1 MNVLCR
7 LAVISLLCGSTQ
19 ANAADTPD
27 LIASLKQGGYVLVF
41 RHTAT
46 DDSQKDVY
54 PFKFDDMSAQRQLS
68 GKGRD
73 MARQI
78 GTSIRELAIP
88 IGDVYTSRL
97 NRAIEAGKLISGREV
112 KPVEALTDS
121 SNASAS
127 GMANPTGANAKAGQA
142 RTPARRCGSA
152 GRHQHVPRYAQDQHR
167 RCLRQ
172 GRRRRA
178 GRRSLRLPGKYH
190 RCGGF
195 RGAHQACRLEREGRQ
210 VTAGARAT
218 YRPEH
223 HVGGRARH
231 YPRDSVIRRCPRC
244 FPGHSNASLEAGT
257 LTAQRSSQSPHGH
270 RKDRSPKDAV
280 SKNSSPL

>member
-7 LAVISLLCGSTQ
+7 LAFVILLCGSIQ
-19 ANAADTPD
+19 ATAADSSQ

-68 GKGRD
+68 EKGRD

-78 GTSIRELAIP
+78 GMAIKELAIP

-97 NRAIEAGKLISGREV
+97 NRAIEAGRLISGREV
-112 KPVEALTDS
+112 KPVDALTDS

-142 RTPARRCGSA
+142 VRQLADAPPKAGTNTFLVTHKTNIADAFGKDAGDVQEGETFVYKAGSSGPATFA
-152 GRHQHVPRYAQDQHR
+152 GRIKLAEWSAKAD
-167 RCLRQ
+167 
-172 GRRRRA
+172 
-178 GRRSLRLPGKYH
+178 K
-190 RCGGF
+190 
-195 RGAHQACRLEREGRQ
+195 
-210 VTAGARAT
+210 
-218 YRPEH
+218 
-223 HVGGRARH
+223 
-231 YPRDSVIRRCPRC
+231 
-244 FPGHSNASLEAGT
+244 
-257 LTAQRSSQSPHGH
+257 
-270 RKDRSPKDAV
+270 
-280 SKNSSPL
+280 